1 MPQSMP
7 IGLQRQSDDEFI
19 DDHLQRTSRTFALAI
34 PLLAADRR
42 RQIGLSYLLF
52 RVADSIE
59 DAPCSDASL
68 KKQLLLALLNHFDA
82 NRHASVQNVS
92 VQLPATPTDIL
103 NVDAKHHFIHQL
115 PVGEERSDR
124 NLLTGRALAGLWE
137 TGSDTERL
145 LVEFPRLWSIFISL
159 SPDVGRV
166 IAKALTSTIA
176 GMIQFID
183 ASRDQPNQIQIQT
196 VADLRLYCYAVAG
209 IVGELLTDIFVLHH
223 PLGLVEY
230 QELRRLSVGFGEFLQ
245 LINILKDSTQ
255 DASDGRIFIP
265 CEVSREHVQELALA
279 GQQDA
284 VMYIRLLE
292 KADFPSDVISYCR
305 FLFLLANRSLER
317 LREGGAGSK
326 VSREEVLRMLS
337 DVKSESFVLPT

>member
-1 MPQSMP
+1 M
-7 IGLQRQSDDEFI
+7 
-19 DDHLQRTSRTFALAI
+19 
-34 PLLAADRR
+34 
-42 RQIGLSYLLF
+42 
-52 RVADSIE
+52 
-59 DAPCSDASL
+59 
-68 KKQLLLALLNHFDA
+68 
-82 NRHASVQNVS
+82 
-92 VQLPATPTDIL
+92 
-103 NVDAKHHFIHQL
+103 
-115 PVGEERSDR
+115 
-124 NLLTGRALAGLWE
+124 
-137 TGSDTERL
+137 
-145 LVEFPRLWSIFISL
+145 
-159 SPDVGRV
+159 

-255 DASDGRIFIP
+255 DASDGRVFIP

-292 KADFPSDVISYCR
+292 RPISRGMCWPTAVSSFFSPIGLSSDCGRRCWEQSV
-305 FLFLLANRSLER
+305 
-317 LREGGAGSK
+317 
-326 VSREEVLRMLS
+326 
-337 DVKSESFVLPT
+337 P